1 MSKDAKAIKER
12 LEKVRGQ
19 LLNWEQSDPH
29 GTVAGFTYSSDSY
42 RGQTREEL
50 RGWEHALVWVL
61 KGIGSIRNLPE
72 REDNPMENV

>member
-1 MSKDAKAIKER
+1 MAPRTLSGFIIPKDAKAIKER
-12 LEKVRGQ
+12 LEEVRGQ

-29 GTVAGFTYSSDSY
+29 GTKAGFSYSPDSY

-61 KGIGSIRNLPE
+61 GQK
-72 REDNPMENV
+72 